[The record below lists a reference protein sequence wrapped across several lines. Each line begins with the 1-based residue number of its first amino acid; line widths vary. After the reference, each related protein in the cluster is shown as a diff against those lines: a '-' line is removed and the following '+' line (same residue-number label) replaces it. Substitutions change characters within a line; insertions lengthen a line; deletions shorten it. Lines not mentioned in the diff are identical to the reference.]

1 VRALRDGIPRAFKNH
16 RTPEGCAYGCYVRA
30 KLSRLGGSLPA
41 DARPWLRAAGL
52 LVLDLDRLRAE
63 VEATRAALANGA
75 GVRRREKVRVALRQL
90 ERREARLLMR
100 LEAAERRLE
109 ELAAGAADPH
119 AALRA
124 LVARPA
130 PPSGGADA

>member
-1 VRALRDGIPRAFKNH
+1 
-16 RTPEGCAYGCYVRA
+16 VRA